1 MSHGASLVIT
11 ETETEGLD
19 KDVFEYNK
27 LAKYLLYQLSSRILL
42 EANLVL
48 DKTLSHTPCHTLGNY
63 SQNPFPP
70 ARGSV

>member
-27 LAKYLLYQLSSRILL
+27 LTKYLLYRMSSSILL

-48 DKTLSHTPCHTLGNY
+48 NKTLSHTPCHTLSND
-63 SQNPFPP
+63 SQNPLPP